1 MIDKDEEKL
10 YNITMKKYLIKQAI
24 WSILTYSVIL
34 LLIAF
39 AIFYAYMDNVLRGYF
54 FA

>member
-10 YNITMKKYLIKQAI
+10 YNITMKKYLIKTAI
-24 WSILTYSVIL
+24 WSLLTYSVIL
-34 LLIAF
+34 LLIA
-39 AIFYAYMDNVLRGYF
+39 YVYMDNVLRGYF